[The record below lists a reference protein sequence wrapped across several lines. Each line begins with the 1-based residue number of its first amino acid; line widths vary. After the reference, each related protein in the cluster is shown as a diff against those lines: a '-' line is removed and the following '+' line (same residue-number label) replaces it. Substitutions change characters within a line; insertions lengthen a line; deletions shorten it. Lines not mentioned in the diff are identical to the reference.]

1 MTSLRFE
8 NLQEFPASVK
18 ASHQVFGTAT
28 FSPRYFQILFSFN
41 LETSLFRFVFILRN
55 RLNRSRKL
63 HERVIQLFEIREPQ
77 TNMRVVGLGWQL
89 PAHFHPEIKNSDVK
103 KAESHWTLD
112 FFHSSPY
119 GCSTPT
125 PSSAPLWQYELLF
138 LLHGRSSLH
147 SVQVWQFE
155 KLKMYEMMK
164 RSIKSQPQK
173 TMPHYRSRC
182 KRSTANMTTHRTI
195 STRRNET
202 KNTTKYEMLCANVRH
217 GWCCLIPSHSAFLM
231 TCLSTTSVSVPM
243 LDLRRVFMLFWGF
256 VVSLFVFDVLTFVFV
271 FVFSCRFCC
280 SKFENIAFPSS
291 TPRCSRCCSAAASS
305 SLASV
310 ILWTWLTSRI
320 WSLRIW
326 KFKWKK
332 WKSFKVRVIGDKV
345 RRQRM
350 IVMISDHFH
359 WVPLKR
365 IMIKWNKKNP
375 HHHTS
380 HMSSKKGGKKR
391 KTTRRRKRFQKHLP

>member
-41 LETSLFRFVFILRN
+41 LETSFFRFAFILRN

-63 HERVIQLFEIREPQ
+63 HERAFPP
-77 TNMRVVGLGWQL
+77 TNMRVCWSGLAASWWL
-89 PAHFHPEIKNSDVK
+89 DSHFHPEIKNSDVK

-112 FFHSSPY
+112 FFHPSPY

-155 KLKMYEMMK
+155 KLKMYEMMEMMK
-164 RSIKSQPQK
+164 RSIKSPQK
-173 TMPHYRSRC
+173 MMPPYRSRC
-182 KRSTANMTTHRTI
+182 KRSTANMKKTQHIAQSLPGETTRK
-195 STRRNET
+195 TRRNT
-202 KNTTKYEMLCANVRH
+202 KC
-217 GWCCLIPSHSAFLM
+217 
-231 TCLSTTSVSVPM
+231 SVPM
-243 LDLRRVFMLFWGF
+243 WGMGD
-256 VVSLFVFDVLTFVFV
+256 VVSFPLILPSKWRGCQCWICDVCSCFFEVLYCLYLSSMFWLLYLSLF
-271 FVFSCRFCC
+271 FSCRFCC

-310 ILWTWLTSRI
+310 ILWTWLNSLRI

-332 WKSFKVRVIGDKV
+332 WKSFKSELLVTR
-345 RRQRM
+345 
-350 IVMISDHFH
+350 
-359 WVPLKR
+359 W
-365 IMIKWNKKNP
+365 
-375 HHHTS
+375 
-380 HMSSKKGGKKR
+380 GGKGWLWW
-391 KTTRRRKRFQKHLP
+391 FPIISIEFLSN

>member
-1 MTSLRFE
+1 M
-8 NLQEFPASVK
+8 
-18 ASHQVFGTAT
+18 
-28 FSPRYFQILFSFN
+28 
-41 LETSLFRFVFILRN
+41 FRFVFILRN

-77 TNMRVVGLGWQL
+77 TNMRVCWSGLAASCTL
-89 PAHFHPEIKNSDVK
+89 PPWNQKFRCKKSWVSLDTWLLSLFPIRMFNSDPLQCTTLAIRATIFASRSLLTAFCASLTVW
-103 KAESHWTLD
+103 KAENVRND
-112 FFHSSPY
+112 
-119 GCSTPT
+119 GND
-125 PSSAPLWQYELLF
+125 E
-138 LLHGRSSLH
+138 
-147 SVQVWQFE
+147 
-155 KLKMYEMMK
+155 
-164 RSIKSQPQK
+164 
-173 TMPHYRSRC
+173 TMPPYRSRC

-217 GWCCLIPSHSAFLM
+217 GWCCLIPSHSAFKM
-231 TCLSTTSVSVPM
+231 TWVPM

-256 VVSLFVFDVLTFVFV
+256 VLSLFVFDVLTFVFV

-310 ILWTWLTSRI
+310 ILWTWLNSLRI

-359 WVPLKR
+359 WVPLKL
-365 IMIKWNKKNP
+365 IMIEWNI
-375 HHHTS
+375 
-380 HMSSKKGGKKR
+380 
-391 KTTRRRKRFQKHLP
+391 